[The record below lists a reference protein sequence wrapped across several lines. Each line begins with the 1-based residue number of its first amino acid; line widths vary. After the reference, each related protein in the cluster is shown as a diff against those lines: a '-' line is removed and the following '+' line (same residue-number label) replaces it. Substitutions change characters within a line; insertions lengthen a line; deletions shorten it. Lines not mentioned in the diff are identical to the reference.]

1 VFQGIG
7 SERVGLKRVGCYCQI
22 RGFAQAGSSGLD
34 IGWIR
39 FSGSGSRRF
48 RILALR
54 YWMSRSDTGY
64 WIFVVVHT
72 KIRRNE
78 PGKNRRPYGKGI
90 ELGKDACRISSTDK
104 NHYVVEFRA

>member
-7 SERVGLKRVGCYCQI
+7 SERVGLKRVGFFGGIKAC
-22 RGFAQAGSSGLD
+22 AQAGSSGLD

-48 RILALR
+48 RILALT
-54 YWMSRSDTGY
+54 YWMPWSDTGY
-64 WIFVVVHT
+64 CIFVVVPT

-78 PGKNRRPYGKGI
+78 PGKNRRPYGKEI
-90 ELGKDACRISSTDK
+90 ELDKDGCRISATDN
-104 NHYVVEFRA
+104 NHHIVEFRA